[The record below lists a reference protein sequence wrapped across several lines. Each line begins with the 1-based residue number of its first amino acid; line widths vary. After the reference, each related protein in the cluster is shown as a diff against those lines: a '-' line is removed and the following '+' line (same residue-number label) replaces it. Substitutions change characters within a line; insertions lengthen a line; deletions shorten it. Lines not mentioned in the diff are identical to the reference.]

1 MHLLALG
8 AIVCGAWFN
17 GLPQEWHQSA
27 PSATVLHRGVTRINT
42 FSWAANFRPSRRFGL
57 SRGFPDD
64 GVYVWIALDRAK
76 RPVTGPTL
84 RFPLRLRDATVLALE
99 GATNLPEYRFDGRY
113 GRQYHVLAGVDFGRP
128 RPTRQMLRAAETTLR
143 AVVFPR
149 WLPRPQR
156 CRG

>member
-1 MHLLALG
+1 VHLLALG

-27 PSATVLHRGVTRINT
+27 PSTTVLRHSVTRMNT

-57 SRGFPDD
+57 SRGFPDS
-64 GVYVWIALDRAK
+64 GVYVWVALDRAN
-76 RPVTGPTL
+76 RRVTGQAL
-84 RFPLRLRDATVLALE
+84 RFPLRLHDATVLALE
-99 GATNLPEYRFDGRY
+99 GATNLPEYRFDGRF

-128 RPTRQMLRAAETTLR
+128 RPTRQMLRAAATTLR
-143 AVVFPR
+143 ALVFPR

-156 CRG
+156 CRR